1 MVIKILKL
9 FPATF
14 FLNKTC
20 DHKENYVQMVNLIPA
35 NELNEQ

>member
-14 FLNKTC
+14 FFYKTC
-20 DHKENYVQMVNLIPA
+20 NHKENYVQMVNLISA
-35 NELNEQ
+35 NEVNEL